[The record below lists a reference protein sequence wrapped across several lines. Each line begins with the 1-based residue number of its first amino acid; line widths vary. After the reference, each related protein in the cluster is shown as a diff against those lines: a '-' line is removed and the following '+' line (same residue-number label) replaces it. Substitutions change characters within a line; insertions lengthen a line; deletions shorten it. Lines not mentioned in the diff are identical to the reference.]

1 MNVSTSTMRDPART
15 WVVTLRTNNV
25 SYPNWDGDSARQVLL
40 EASDYLKQ
48 PITNLSTQLQKD
60 WS

>member
-1 MNVSTSTMRDPART
+1 MRDPART

-25 SYPNWDGDSARQVLL
+25 SYPNWDGESARQVLL